1 MKKKRLCTCLI
12 LLSREKELICKRY
25 YTSEPSHSH
34 SMSFNIGSRSE
45 RKKTLIVEVNH
56 EFSAIGLGERADVPF
71 SLVLDQI
78 EKKMQ

>member
-1 MKKKRLCTCLI
+1 
-12 LLSREKELICKRY
+12 
-25 YTSEPSHSH
+25 
-34 SMSFNIGSRSE
+34 MSFNIGSRSE